1 MMPADIIEDSSR
13 CLRNAIPVGDD
24 LIESEYLEDFAL
36 LEKQVGKKFYSNF
49 SEGGE
54 NFIQHIEIV
63 KALGAEAI
71 NIVEDTSYR
80 FWSESADKSYL
91 EWCRLVW
98 RYLLV
103 APLGFISANRQVT
116 NYSGKQTWCPA
127 FRTQESFGA
136 IRVSESNRQISGT
149 HLGLAMYMRIFP
161 DSVNGKVCGQMA
173 SAIVDAFDP
182 LSVNDNPIRNAAKR
196 GIKRRMERL
205 REHTLPYWW
214 VDFINTLFEKDETF
228 RPISEFEQ
236 LHNQEKVAFE
246 RQTNIVQMVN
256 KSDVE
261 KPRKVDYSESI
272 KAISKKQQSASSDD
286 TAELA
291 RSWLIK
297 KFSTKEFSVNKKGAR
312 GHIYRRRL
320 WVVSPF
326 VFDTMAVEL
335 KIDKD
340 LLVEKLIKE
349 EMIVSNQGKT
359 SHVFEIHSDKGKQIG
374 KCHMTA
380 LGKVMSE
387 SILNV
392 IDESDDNK
400 AFHIIT

>member
-1 MMPADIIEDSSR
+1 MMPADIIKDSGR
-13 CLRNAIPVGDD
+13 CLRNAIPVADD
-24 LIESEYLEDFAL
+24 LIESEYLDDFGM

-49 SEGGE
+49 SESGQ
-54 NFIQHIEIV
+54 NFIQHVEIV

-116 NYSGKQTWCPA
+116 NFSGRQTWCPA
-127 FRTQESFGA
+127 FESQDSFGS
-136 IRVSESNRQISGT
+136 IRVSESNRRISGT

-161 DSVNGKVCGQMA
+161 ASVNDNVCGQMA
-173 SAIVDAFDP
+173 SAIVDSFDP
-182 LSVNDNPIRNAAKR
+182 LSINDNPIRNAAKR

-205 REHTLPYWW
+205 REHSLPYWW
-214 VDFINTLFEKDETF
+214 IDFINTLFEKDETF

-246 RQTNIVQMVN
+246 KQANIVEIVSTN
-256 KSDVE
+256 NVK

-272 KAISKKQQSASSDD
+272 KAINDKRQSTSSDE
-286 TAELA
+286 TMQLA
-291 RSWLIK
+291 KNWLVA
-297 KFSTKEFSVNKKGAR
+297 KFSKREFSVNQKGAR

-326 VFDTMAVEL
+326 VIDTMAVEL
-335 KIDKD
+335 KVDKD
-340 LLVEKLIKE
+340 LLIENLIEDKV
-349 EMIVSNQGKT
+349 IVSHQGKT

-380 LGKVMSE
+380 LGKDMSDR
-387 SILNV
+387 ILSV
-392 IDESDDNK
+392 IEDNDDNK